1 MEAGEVEFLA
11 EKELVT
17 ITPNFSE
24 NKITLISVREAT
36 NEISI
41 PLHTLDQVFFF
52 IRAFIGVGEHF
63 GQWHD
68 MLFNKLLLYFQGE
81 FGPFNPSMHSQVPL
95 WLAVHL
101 KQRQKCRIEPPDW
114 MSVGKW
120 SIKLLEWC
128 VQIGILTICLYYLK
142 YRTTSFTPFL
152 ILKIDVACSFMFVFM
167 FNAVCAVFR
176 CFGW

>member
-63 GQWHD
+63 GQ
-68 MLFNKLLLYFQGE
+68 
-81 FGPFNPSMHSQVPL
+81 
-95 WLAVHL
+95 
-101 KQRQKCRIEPPDW
+101 
-114 MSVGKW
+114 
-120 SIKLLEWC
+120 
-128 VQIGILTICLYYLK
+128 
-142 YRTTSFTPFL
+142 
-152 ILKIDVACSFMFVFM
+152 
-167 FNAVCAVFR
+167 
-176 CFGW
+176 